1 MVADILPTPRSFTRF
16 VSRNV
21 KIHFTFQTLGDLDP
35 DSVSSVRSVGI
46 TAGASTPKKIIE
58 EVHTRMAEQS
68 FAELLK
74 EEEESNQTN
83 TYRRD
88 SYRSGHRSN

>member
-1 MVADILPTPRSFTRF
+1 MVNILLTQSFTRF

-21 KIHFTFQTLGDLDP
+21 KIHLHSDTRRFRS

-74 EEEESNQTN
+74 GRGKDRINQ
-83 TYRRD
+83 YVQER
-88 SYRSGHRSN
+88 